1 MGVLAAR
8 PCEIARAHPKK
19 ELVVANTPSTLIQNR
34 WKQANSY
41 SGYSDRRGIMSYKM
55 NCNIGLWKASLS
67 IIAIALAAG
76 CQSGGGTKPVQVP
89 PIVQDNDGL
98 CHGPNSIKNCNG
110 LICDSLTGDCVECL
124 RSIDCKSPQA
134 PICSQNKCV
143 PCSEKNACDT
153 GICVETGEC
162 VECMT
167 DNDCAS
173 ESSGEGYVTGN
184 AVFGHVD
191 HSYGDVQAAKTMCVR
206 NQCVACDLTSCLGAC
221 IKGRCVVSG
230 DVLCADGKCG
240 DVSPIVM
247 DDIDP
252 RTRELAN
259 RLSIFH
265 VDVPDVVSSEV
276 APFVQAYKV
285 DARVNGMYA
294 TVTTEF
300 VIHNPNHRV
309 MEGELEFPLPDDGV
323 VSGYAIDIDGIMM
336 DAQIVE
342 KKKARMAYENEVKKG
357 IDPGLVEQI
366 KGNAYRTRIYPI
378 PAQGGRRV
386 RVEYT
391 APLMIAPN
399 GDAALA
405 LPMPDT
411 ELKQRDI
418 TISVVAQGIPA
429 PAVGGLGD
437 KRFTSAQAVWVVESH
452 ESNVKPGENVLVAMP
467 NMPETIVSTE
477 NFKGERFFMASVK
490 AADNGNAGTMPSK
503 FRIVWDASGSRSAD
517 DIAKAREFIGHLPPN
532 ASYELHVFRNVLE
545 PVQNISGRAK
555 LLSVLDALAYDGGTD
570 FASLEKVAAKKVDG
584 MTLFFTDGMDTMTG
598 ALPQFGV
605 KSAAIMT
612 GAARDVSAMRRIC
625 GGRTINLDI
634 TNGEDAVKQ
643 ILKVPTAVSKAD
655 GSGLSHIEGI
665 GMPSAGRVTI
675 VGRVEPGTSKATI
688 VMSDG
693 KNVSIDI
700 PDTTVDGKTLA
711 TAWAARRVDA
721 LSPQAD
727 ENREELLALG
737 RRFSIVSPVS
747 SMLVLENLSQWLEYD
762 IEPPENSPLHAEWV
776 KQRRSDAERAREK
789 EENDNEWI
797 AELTDLWKMR
807 VAWYNSPKVR
817 IEPPKTQKRPVRR
830 WNDDDWDDDDNV
842 DYQVLP
848 NPYENSPDE
857 ALRDYCGAPWRAFEQ
872 AFSQIPAAGFG
883 SSVDTS
889 QPPPMPERSHT
900 DSVPERPKMMMM
912 DGGHRTPVYSGSRAT
927 TPEQMAFAQEIQAS
941 RRSSSSQ
948 SASANRVARPAYATS
963 FAEEPAS
970 RDAEGNVEAGV
981 DILDW
986 DPDTP
991 YLTAIKDAQ
1000 KIYKSSDSLYKEYLT
1015 QRKKYAKSPAFYLD
1029 CAHLFF
1035 KEKQDKLALRILSN
1049 LSELKI
1055 DNVSLLRVY
1064 AWRLREAGDLD
1075 NAIIIL
1081 RKVAD
1086 LRPDESISWRDLALT
1101 ITMRAKKNKNAK
1113 DAQEALDLYHKV
1125 IFTSWFNE
1133 SYRGSDDMLNIAVL
1147 ALEEFN
1153 ELAAWCK
1160 RQGWTGNKITIP
1172 QTDPQFQINFESDL
1186 RIVVSWDA
1194 DNTDIDLMITEP
1206 SGQEVFYGNKCS
1218 LTGGILSDDIVDGYG
1233 PEEYIHKYA
1242 PKGSYKVY
1250 TNYFASHEQSLI
1262 GAATITVTFYSN
1274 WGRSN
1279 QKSETMTLRLNEE
1292 QDKIKAGEY
1301 NLK

>member
-1 MGVLAAR
+1 
-8 PCEIARAHPKK
+8 
-19 ELVVANTPSTLIQNR
+19 
-34 WKQANSY
+34 
-41 SGYSDRRGIMSYKM
+41 MSYKLS
-55 NCNIGLWKASLS
+55 CNIGLWKARLS
-67 IIAIALAAG
+67 VIAIALIAG
-76 CQSGGGTKPVQVP
+76 CQSGGGTGHEQNASEGTNIPGDTYCP
-89 PIVQDNDGL
+89 AADG
-98 CHGPNSIKNCNG
+98 SY
-110 LICDSLTGDCVECL
+110 
-124 RSIDCKSPQA
+124 IDCTKDNKHCYLNAGQCFDCTSHAHCTNPDA
-134 PICSQNKCV
+134 PLCNEVGQCV
-143 PCSEKNACDT
+143 PCSDSNPCEKN
-153 GICVETGEC
+153 GICQEGRC
-162 VECMT
+162 LECMT
-167 DNDCAS
+167 DEQCEPWRDPS
-173 ESSGEGYVTGN
+173 EMQGS
-184 AVFGHVD
+184 AMPRRL
-191 HSYGDVQAAKTMCVR
+191 KTMCVDHVC
-206 NQCVACDLTSCLGAC
+206 QPCDFVTCMGICSEGRCIQNGGKISCLGTSC
-221 IKGRCVVSG
+221 
-230 DVLCADGKCG
+230 DY
-240 DVSPIVM
+240 SPVM
-247 DDIDP
+247 IDNIDP
-252 RTRELAN
+252 GTRALAN
-259 RLSIFH
+259 RIQIFR
-265 VDVPDVVSSEV
+265 VDVADVASTEV
-276 APFVQAYKV
+276 APSVQAYKV
-285 DARVNGMYA
+285 DAKVNGMYA

-300 VIHNPNHRV
+300 VIFNPNHRV
-309 MEGELEFPLPDDGV
+309 MEGELEFPLPDDAV
-323 VSGYAIDIDGIMM
+323 VSGYAIDINGMMM
-336 DAQIVE
+336 DAQVVE
-342 KKKARMAYENEVKKG
+342 KQKARMAYENEVKKG
-357 IDPGLVEQI
+357 IDPGLVEQV
-366 KGNAYRTRIYPI
+366 KGNFYRTRIYPI
-378 PAQGGRRV
+378 PAQGGRRI

-391 APLMIAPN
+391 SPLMIAPN

-405 LPMPDT
+405 LPMPNT
-411 ELKQRDI
+411 KLATRDI

-452 ESNVKPGENVLVAMP
+452 ESNVKPGENILVAMP

-517 DIAKAREFIGHLPPN
+517 DIAKAREFIGHLPEN
-532 ASYELHVFRNVLE
+532 ATYELHVFRNVLE
-545 PVQNISGRAK
+545 PVQTIRGRTK

-570 FASLEKVAAKKVDG
+570 FASLEKVAAKKFDG

-598 ALPQFGV
+598 VLPQFGA

-634 TNGEDAVKQ
+634 ANGEDAIKQ
-643 ILKVPTAVSKAD
+643 ILKVPTAVAELN
-655 GSGLSHIEGI
+655 GSGFSNVEGI

-675 VGRVEPGTSKATI
+675 VGRVEPGTSKATV

-776 KQRRSDAERAREK
+776 KLRRSDADRAREK
-789 EENDNEWI
+789 EENDNAWI

-817 IEPPKTQKRPVRR
+817 IKPPETQKRPVRR
-830 WNDDDWDDDDNV
+830 WNDDDWDDDADV

-857 ALRDYCGAPWRAFEQ
+857 ALRDYCGAPWGAFDQ

-883 SSVDTS
+883 SQIPAAGFGSSVDSS

-991 YLTAIKDAQ
+991 YLT
-1000 KIYKSSDSLYKEYLT
+1000 
-1015 QRKKYAKSPAFYLD
+1015 
-1029 CAHLFF
+1029 
-1035 KEKQDKLALRILSN
+1035 
-1049 LSELKI
+1049 
-1055 DNVSLLRVY
+1055 
-1064 AWRLREAGDLD
+1064 
-1075 NAIIIL
+1075 
-1081 RKVAD
+1081 
-1086 LRPDESISWRDLALT
+1086 
-1101 ITMRAKKNKNAK
+1101 
-1113 DAQEALDLYHKV
+1113 
-1125 IFTSWFNE
+1125 
-1133 SYRGSDDMLNIAVL
+1133 
-1147 ALEEFN
+1147 
-1153 ELAAWCK
+1153 
-1160 RQGWTGNKITIP
+1160 
-1172 QTDPQFQINFESDL
+1172 
-1186 RIVVSWDA
+1186 
-1194 DNTDIDLMITEP
+1194 
-1206 SGQEVFYGNKCS
+1206 
-1218 LTGGILSDDIVDGYG
+1218 
-1233 PEEYIHKYA
+1233 
-1242 PKGSYKVY
+1242 
-1250 TNYFASHEQSLI
+1250 
-1262 GAATITVTFYSN
+1262 
-1274 WGRSN
+1274 
-1279 QKSETMTLRLNEE
+1279 
-1292 QDKIKAGEY
+1292 
-1301 NLK
+1301 